1 MNYDKLIYNTR
12 PVKFND
18 YINNKYD
25 IVHTEL
31 YEDALE
37 KFLNNYMYETIMG
50 SNLYNILN
58 VFNNFLTEFNDDE
71 IDEFI
76 IYIQNKDDQS
86 SIENFHIY
94 TDEEIEDILNTEDEN
109 EVKHK
114 EYFNRLV
121 EYILEDENTINIRN
135 AFDELDMNRERQITY
150 LKYILFNMIV
160 LLYSIKNDLKNN
172 ISDITQISDISDF
185 IIKYKN
191 SIYVINE
198 EETDFIVSEND
209 IDNEEFIFIY
219 EDIIK
224 NDYHIGYNKDGK
236 WIIDINN
243 EIQIDNIY
251 DYLSIL
257 ITSTNDNLKS
267 IMLKDLL
274 TNFNNTHRIVEIQ
287 NEEYYK
293 PSQIIIY
300 NKYFPFN
307 KKVVDLAPYWNTYQ
321 FYNNKNI
328 EEIKVSNE
336 NKNDSYITDI
346 DYIHGKVKMYSKI
359 NDMSYDVDFDYIKDD
374 TEIDDSI
381 LKNTFTYKLNKL

>member
-25 IVHTEL
+25 IVHAEL
-31 YEDALE
+31 YEDALQR
-37 KFLNNYMYETIMG
+37 FLHSHIYETIMG
-50 SNLYNILN
+50 VNLYNILN
-58 VFNNFLTEFNDDE
+58 VFNNFLTEFNDDKIDDFVMYVQSQYTDDGFHIFDEEE
-71 IDEFI
+71 ID
-76 IYIQNKDDQS
+76 N
-86 SIENFHIY
+86 
-94 TDEEIEDILNTEDEN
+94 ILNED
-109 EVKHK
+109 VQDHK
-114 EYFNRLV
+114 TYFNRLV
-121 EYILEDENTINIRN
+121 KYILESDDTINIRN
-135 AFDELDMNRERQITY
+135 AFDELDMNQESQENY

-160 LLYSIKNDLKNN
+160 LLYSVKSNLQSK
-172 ISDITQISDISDF
+172 DIVQISDISDF

-198 EETDFIVSEND
+198 EETYFIASEQD

-219 EDIIK
+219 EDTIK
-224 NDYHIGYNKDGK
+224 NDYHIGYNKEGK
-236 WIIDINN
+236 WIIDINKD
-243 EIQIDNIY
+243 IQIDSNIY
-251 DYLSIL
+251 DYLSVL

-267 IMLKDLL
+267 IMLRNLL
-274 TNFNNTHRIVEIQ
+274 DDFLSTHRIVEIQ

-293 PSQIIIY
+293 ASKIIIY

-307 KKVVDLAPYWNTYQ
+307 KRIVDLTPYWNNYQ

-328 EEIKVSNE
+328 EDIKVTEE

-359 NDMSYDVDFDYIKDD
+359 NDMSYDVDFDYVKNN

-381 LKNTFTYKLNKL
+381 LRNTFTYKLNKL

>member
-25 IVHTEL
+25 IVHAEL
-31 YEDALE
+31 YEDALQR
-37 KFLNNYMYETIMG
+37 FLDSHIYETIMG
-50 SNLYNILN
+50 VNLYNILN
-58 VFNNFLTEFNDDE
+58 VFNNFLTEFNDDK
-71 IDEFI
+71 IDDFVM
-76 IYIQNKDDQS
+76 YVQS
-86 SIENFHIY
+86 QYTEDGFHIF
-94 TDEEIEDILNTEDEN
+94 DEEEINSILNED
-109 EVKHK
+109 VQDHK
-114 EYFNRLV
+114 TYFNRLV
-121 EYILEDENTINIRN
+121 KYILESDDTINIRN
-135 AFDELDMNRERQITY
+135 AFDELDMNQESQENY

-160 LLYSIKNDLKNN
+160 LLYSVKSNLQSK
-172 ISDITQISDISDF
+172 DIGQISDISDF

-198 EETDFIVSEND
+198 EETDFIASEQD
-209 IDNEEFIFIY
+209 IDNDEFVFIY
-219 EDIIK
+219 EDTIK
-224 NDYHIGYNKDGK
+224 NDYHIGYNKEGK
-236 WIIDINN
+236 WIIDINKD
-243 EIQIDNIY
+243 IQIDSNIY
-251 DYLSIL
+251 DYLSVL

-267 IMLKDLL
+267 IMLRNLL
-274 TNFNNTHRIVEIQ
+274 DDFLSTHRIVEIQ

-293 PSQIIIY
+293 ASKIIIY

-307 KKVVDLAPYWNTYQ
+307 KRIIDLTPYWNNYQ

-328 EEIKVSNE
+328 EDIKVTEE

-359 NDMSYDVDFDYIKDD
+359 NDMSYDVDFDYVKNN

-381 LKNTFTYKLNKL
+381 LRNTFTYKLNKL

>member
-25 IVHTEL
+25 IVHAEL
-31 YEDALE
+31 YEDALQR
-37 KFLNNYMYETIMG
+37 FLDSHIYETIMG
-50 SNLYNILN
+50 VNLYNILN
-58 VFNNFLTEFNDDE
+58 VFNNFLTEFNDDKIDDFVMYVQSQYTDDGFHIFDEEE
-71 IDEFI
+71 ID
-76 IYIQNKDDQS
+76 N
-86 SIENFHIY
+86 
-94 TDEEIEDILNTEDEN
+94 ILNED
-109 EVKHK
+109 VQDHK
-114 EYFNRLV
+114 TYFNRLV
-121 EYILEDENTINIRN
+121 KYILESDDTINIRN
-135 AFDELDMNRERQITY
+135 AFDELDMNQESQENY

-160 LLYSIKNDLKNN
+160 LLYSVKSNLQSK
-172 ISDITQISDISDF
+172 DIGQISDISDF

-198 EETDFIVSEND
+198 EETDFIASEQD
-209 IDNEEFIFIY
+209 IDNDEFVFIY
-219 EDIIK
+219 EDTIK
-224 NDYHIGYNKDGK
+224 NDYHIGYNKEGK
-236 WIIDINN
+236 WIIDINKD
-243 EIQIDNIY
+243 IQIDSNIY
-251 DYLSIL
+251 DYLSVL

-267 IMLKDLL
+267 IMLRNLL
-274 TNFNNTHRIVEIQ
+274 DDFLSTHRIVEIQ

-293 PSQIIIY
+293 ASKIIIY

-307 KKVVDLAPYWNTYQ
+307 KRIVDLTPYWNNYQ

-328 EEIKVSNE
+328 EDIKVTEE

-359 NDMSYDVDFDYIKDD
+359 NDMSYDVDFDYVKNN

-381 LKNTFTYKLNKL
+381 LRNTFTYKLNKL

>member
-25 IVHTEL
+25 IVHAEL
-31 YEDALE
+31 YEDALQR
-37 KFLNNYMYETIMG
+37 FLDSHIYETIMG
-50 SNLYNILN
+50 VNLYNILN
-58 VFNNFLTEFNDDE
+58 VFNNFLTEFNDDKIDDFVMYVQSQYTEDGFHIFDEEE
-71 IDEFI
+71 ID
-76 IYIQNKDDQS
+76 N
-86 SIENFHIY
+86 
-94 TDEEIEDILNTEDEN
+94 ILNGD
-109 EVKHK
+109 VQDHK
-114 EYFNRLV
+114 TYFNRLV
-121 EYILEDENTINIRN
+121 KYILESDDTINIRN
-135 AFDELDMNRERQITY
+135 AFDELDMNQESQENY

-160 LLYSIKNDLKNN
+160 LLYSVKSNLQSK
-172 ISDITQISDISDF
+172 DIVQISDISDF

-198 EETDFIVSEND
+198 EETDFIASEQD
-209 IDNEEFIFIY
+209 IDNDEFVFIY
-219 EDIIK
+219 EDTIK
-224 NDYHIGYNKDGK
+224 NDYHIGYNKEGK
-236 WIIDINN
+236 WIIDINKD
-243 EIQIDNIY
+243 IQIDSNIY
-251 DYLSIL
+251 DYLSVL

-267 IMLKDLL
+267 IMLRNLL
-274 TNFNNTHRIVEIQ
+274 DDFLSTHRIVEIQ

-293 PSQIIIY
+293 ASKIIIY

-307 KKVVDLAPYWNTYQ
+307 KRIVDLTPYWNNYQ

-328 EEIKVSNE
+328 EDIKVTEE

-359 NDMSYDVDFDYIKDD
+359 NDMSYDVDFDYVKNN

-381 LKNTFTYKLNKL
+381 LRNTFTYKLNKL

>member
-25 IVHTEL
+25 IVHAEL
-31 YEDALE
+31 YEDALQR
-37 KFLNNYMYETIMG
+37 FLHSHIYETIMG
-50 SNLYNILN
+50 VNLYNILN
-58 VFNNFLTEFNDDE
+58 VFNNFLTEFNDDKIDDFVMYVQSQYTDDGFHIFDEEE
-71 IDEFI
+71 ID
-76 IYIQNKDDQS
+76 N
-86 SIENFHIY
+86 
-94 TDEEIEDILNTEDEN
+94 ILNED
-109 EVKHK
+109 VQDHK
-114 EYFNRLV
+114 TYFNRLV
-121 EYILEDENTINIRN
+121 KYILESDDTINIRN
-135 AFDELDMNRERQITY
+135 AFDELDMNQESQENY

-160 LLYSIKNDLKNN
+160 LLYSVKSNLQSK
-172 ISDITQISDISDF
+172 DIGQISDISDF

-198 EETDFIVSEND
+198 EETYFIASEQD

-219 EDIIK
+219 EDTIK
-224 NDYHIGYNKDGK
+224 NDYHIGYNKEGK
-236 WIIDINN
+236 WIIDINKD
-243 EIQIDNIY
+243 IQIDSNIY
-251 DYLSIL
+251 DYLSVL

-267 IMLKDLL
+267 IMLRNLL
-274 TNFNNTHRIVEIQ
+274 DDFLSTHRIVEIQ

-293 PSQIIIY
+293 ASKIIIY

-307 KKVVDLAPYWNTYQ
+307 KRIVDLTPYWNNYQ

-328 EEIKVSNE
+328 EDIKVTEE

-359 NDMSYDVDFDYIKDD
+359 NDMSYDVDFDYVKNN

-381 LKNTFTYKLNKL
+381 LRNTFTYKLNKL

>member
-25 IVHTEL
+25 IVHAEL
-31 YEDALE
+31 YEDALQR
-37 KFLNNYMYETIMG
+37 FLHSHIYETIMG
-50 SNLYNILN
+50 VNLYNILN
-58 VFNNFLTEFNDDE
+58 VFNNFLTEFNDDKIDDFVMYVQSQYTDDGFHIFDEEE
-71 IDEFI
+71 ID
-76 IYIQNKDDQS
+76 N
-86 SIENFHIY
+86 
-94 TDEEIEDILNTEDEN
+94 ILNED
-109 EVKHK
+109 VQDHK
-114 EYFNRLV
+114 TYFNRLV
-121 EYILEDENTINIRN
+121 KYILESDDTINIRN
-135 AFDELDMNRERQITY
+135 AFDELDMNQESQENY

-160 LLYSIKNDLKNN
+160 LLYSVKSNLQSK
-172 ISDITQISDISDF
+172 DIVQISDISDF

-198 EETDFIVSEND
+198 EETDFIASEQD
-209 IDNEEFIFIY
+209 IDNEEFVFIY
-219 EDIIK
+219 EDTIK
-224 NDYHIGYNKDGK
+224 NDYHIGYNKEGK
-236 WIIDINN
+236 WIIDINKD
-243 EIQIDNIY
+243 IQIDSNIY
-251 DYLSIL
+251 DYLSVL

-267 IMLKDLL
+267 IMLRNLL
-274 TNFNNTHRIVEIQ
+274 DDFLSTHRIVEIQ

-293 PSQIIIY
+293 ASKIIIY

-307 KKVVDLAPYWNTYQ
+307 KRIVDLTPYWNNYQ

-328 EEIKVSNE
+328 EDIKVTEE

-359 NDMSYDVDFDYIKDD
+359 NDMSYDVDFDYVKNN

-381 LKNTFTYKLNKL
+381 LRNTFTYKLNKL

>member
-25 IVHTEL
+25 IVHAEL
-31 YEDALE
+31 YEDALQR
-37 KFLNNYMYETIMG
+37 FLHSHIYETIMG
-50 SNLYNILN
+50 VNLYNILN
-58 VFNNFLTEFNDDE
+58 VFNNFLTEFNDDKIDDFVMYVQSQYTDDGFHIFDEEE
-71 IDEFI
+71 ID
-76 IYIQNKDDQS
+76 N
-86 SIENFHIY
+86 
-94 TDEEIEDILNTEDEN
+94 ILNED
-109 EVKHK
+109 VQDHK
-114 EYFNRLV
+114 TYFNRLV
-121 EYILEDENTINIRN
+121 KYILESDDTINIRN
-135 AFDELDMNRERQITY
+135 AFDELDMNQESQENY

-160 LLYSIKNDLKNN
+160 LLYSVKSNLQSK
-172 ISDITQISDISDF
+172 DIVQISDISDF

-198 EETDFIVSEND
+198 EETDFIASEQD
-209 IDNEEFIFIY
+209 IDNEEFVFIY
-219 EDIIK
+219 EDTIK
-224 NDYHIGYNKDGK
+224 NDYHIGYNKEGK
-236 WIIDINN
+236 WIIDINKD
-243 EIQIDNIY
+243 IQIDSNIY
-251 DYLSIL
+251 DYLSVL

-267 IMLKDLL
+267 IMLRNLL
-274 TNFNNTHRIVEIQ
+274 DDFLSTHRIVEIQ

-293 PSQIIIY
+293 ASKIIIY

-307 KKVVDLAPYWNTYQ
+307 KRIVDLTPYWNNYQ

-328 EEIKVSNE
+328 EDIKVTEE

-359 NDMSYDVDFDYIKDD
+359 NDMSYDVDFDYVKNN

-381 LKNTFTYKLNKL
+381 LRNTFTYKLNRL

>member
-25 IVHTEL
+25 IVHAEL
-31 YEDALE
+31 YEDALQR
-37 KFLNNYMYETIMG
+37 FLHSHIYETIMG
-50 SNLYNILN
+50 VNLYNILN
-58 VFNNFLTEFNDDE
+58 VFNNFLTEFNDDKIDDFVMYVQSQYTDDGFHIFDEEE
-71 IDEFI
+71 ID
-76 IYIQNKDDQS
+76 N
-86 SIENFHIY
+86 
-94 TDEEIEDILNTEDEN
+94 ILNED
-109 EVKHK
+109 VQDHK
-114 EYFNRLV
+114 TYFNRLV
-121 EYILEDENTINIRN
+121 KYILESDDTINIRN
-135 AFDELDMNRERQITY
+135 AFDELDMNQESQENY

-160 LLYSIKNDLKNN
+160 LLYSVKSNLQSK
-172 ISDITQISDISDF
+172 DIGQISDISDF

-198 EETDFIVSEND
+198 EETDFIASEQD
-209 IDNEEFIFIY
+209 IDNEEFVFIY
-219 EDIIK
+219 EDTIK
-224 NDYHIGYNKDGK
+224 NDYHIGYNKEGK
-236 WIIDINN
+236 WIIDINKD
-243 EIQIDNIY
+243 IQIDSNIY
-251 DYLSIL
+251 DYLSVL

-267 IMLKDLL
+267 IMLRNLL
-274 TNFNNTHRIVEIQ
+274 DDFLSTHRIVEIQ

-293 PSQIIIY
+293 ASKIIIY

-307 KKVVDLAPYWNTYQ
+307 KRIIDLTPYWNNYQ

-328 EEIKVSNE
+328 EDIKVTEE

-359 NDMSYDVDFDYIKDD
+359 NDMSYDVDFDYVKNN

-381 LKNTFTYKLNKL
+381 LRNTFTYKLNRL

>member
-25 IVHTEL
+25 IVHAEL
-31 YEDALE
+31 YEDALQR
-37 KFLNNYMYETIMG
+37 FLDSHIYETIMG
-50 SNLYNILN
+50 VNLYNILN
-58 VFNNFLTEFNDDE
+58 VFNNFLTEFNDDKIDDFVMYVQSQYTDDGFHIFDEEE
-71 IDEFI
+71 ID
-76 IYIQNKDDQS
+76 N
-86 SIENFHIY
+86 
-94 TDEEIEDILNTEDEN
+94 ILNED
-109 EVKHK
+109 VQDHK
-114 EYFNRLV
+114 TYFNRLV
-121 EYILEDENTINIRN
+121 KYILESDDTINIRN
-135 AFDELDMNRERQITY
+135 AFDELDMNQESQENY

-160 LLYSIKNDLKNN
+160 LLYSVKSNLQSK
-172 ISDITQISDISDF
+172 DIVQISDISDF

-198 EETDFIVSEND
+198 EETDFIASEQD
-209 IDNEEFIFIY
+209 IDNEEFVFIY
-219 EDIIK
+219 EDTIK
-224 NDYHIGYNKDGK
+224 NDYHIGYNKEGK
-236 WIIDINN
+236 WIIDINKD
-243 EIQIDNIY
+243 IQIDSNIY
-251 DYLSIL
+251 DYLSVL

-267 IMLKDLL
+267 IMLRNLL
-274 TNFNNTHRIVEIQ
+274 DDFLSTHRIVEIQ

-293 PSQIIIY
+293 ASKIIIY

-307 KKVVDLAPYWNTYQ
+307 KRIVDLTPYWNNYQ

-328 EEIKVSNE
+328 EDIKVTEE

-359 NDMSYDVDFDYIKDD
+359 NDMSYDVDFDYVKNN

-381 LKNTFTYKLNKL
+381 LRNTFTYKLNKL

>member
-25 IVHTEL
+25 IVHAEL
-31 YEDALE
+31 YEDALQR
-37 KFLNNYMYETIMG
+37 FLHSHIYETIMG
-50 SNLYNILN
+50 VNLYNILN
-58 VFNNFLTEFNDDE
+58 VFNNFLTEFNDDKIDDFVMYVQSQYTDDGFHIFDEEE
-71 IDEFI
+71 ID
-76 IYIQNKDDQS
+76 N
-86 SIENFHIY
+86 
-94 TDEEIEDILNTEDEN
+94 ILNED
-109 EVKHK
+109 VQDHK
-114 EYFNRLV
+114 TYFNRLV
-121 EYILEDENTINIRN
+121 KYILESDDTINIRN
-135 AFDELDMNRERQITY
+135 AFDELDMNQESQENY

-160 LLYSIKNDLKNN
+160 LLYSVKSNLQSK
-172 ISDITQISDISDF
+172 DIGQISDISDF

-198 EETDFIVSEND
+198 EETDFIASEQD
-209 IDNEEFIFIY
+209 IDNEEFVFIY
-219 EDIIK
+219 EDTIK
-224 NDYHIGYNKDGK
+224 NDYHIGYNKEGK
-236 WIIDINN
+236 WIIDINKD
-243 EIQIDNIY
+243 IQIDSNIY
-251 DYLSIL
+251 DYLSVL

-267 IMLKDLL
+267 IMLRNLL
-274 TNFNNTHRIVEIQ
+274 DDFLSTHRIVEIQ

-293 PSQIIIY
+293 ASKIIIY

-307 KKVVDLAPYWNTYQ
+307 KRIVDLTPYWNNYQ

-328 EEIKVSNE
+328 EDIKVTEE

-359 NDMSYDVDFDYIKDD
+359 NDMSYDVDFDYVKNN

-381 LKNTFTYKLNKL
+381 LRNTFTYKLNKL

>member
-25 IVHTEL
+25 IVHAEL
-31 YEDALE
+31 YEDALQR
-37 KFLNNYMYETIMG
+37 FLDSHIYETIMG
-50 SNLYNILN
+50 VNLYNILN
-58 VFNNFLTEFNDDE
+58 VFNNFLTEFNDDKIDDFVMYVQSQYTEDGFHIFDEEE
-71 IDEFI
+71 ID
-76 IYIQNKDDQS
+76 N
-86 SIENFHIY
+86 
-94 TDEEIEDILNTEDEN
+94 ILNGD
-109 EVKHK
+109 VQDHK
-114 EYFNRLV
+114 TYFNRLV
-121 EYILEDENTINIRN
+121 KYILESDDTINIRN
-135 AFDELDMNRERQITY
+135 AFDELDMNQESQENY

-160 LLYSIKNDLKNN
+160 LLYSVKSNLQSK
-172 ISDITQISDISDF
+172 DIGQISDISDF

-198 EETDFIVSEND
+198 EETDFIASEQD
-209 IDNEEFIFIY
+209 IDNDEFVFIY
-219 EDIIK
+219 EDTIK
-224 NDYHIGYNKDGK
+224 NDYHIGYNKEGK
-236 WIIDINN
+236 WIIDINKD
-243 EIQIDNIY
+243 IQIDSNIY
-251 DYLSIL
+251 DYLSVL

-267 IMLKDLL
+267 IMLRNLL
-274 TNFNNTHRIVEIQ
+274 DDFLSTHRIVEIQ

-293 PSQIIIY
+293 ASKIIIY

-307 KKVVDLAPYWNTYQ
+307 KRIVDLTPYWNNYQ

-328 EEIKVSNE
+328 EDIKVTEE

-359 NDMSYDVDFDYIKDD
+359 NDMSYDVDFDYVKNN

-381 LKNTFTYKLNKL
+381 LRNTFTYKLNKL

>member
-25 IVHTEL
+25 IVHAEL
-31 YEDALE
+31 YEDALQR
-37 KFLNNYMYETIMG
+37 FLDSHIYETIMG
-50 SNLYNILN
+50 VNLYNILN
-58 VFNNFLTEFNDDE
+58 VFNNFLTEFNDDKIDDFVMYVQSQYTEDGFHIFDEEE
-71 IDEFI
+71 ID
-76 IYIQNKDDQS
+76 N
-86 SIENFHIY
+86 
-94 TDEEIEDILNTEDEN
+94 ILNGD
-109 EVKHK
+109 VQDHK
-114 EYFNRLV
+114 TYFNRLV
-121 EYILEDENTINIRN
+121 KYILESDDTINIRN
-135 AFDELDMNRERQITY
+135 AFDELDMNQESQENY

-160 LLYSIKNDLKNN
+160 LLYSVKSNLQSK
-172 ISDITQISDISDF
+172 DIGQISDISDF

-198 EETDFIVSEND
+198 EETDFIASEQD
-209 IDNEEFIFIY
+209 IDNDEFVFIY
-219 EDIIK
+219 EDTIK
-224 NDYHIGYNKDGK
+224 NDYHIGYNKEGK
-236 WIIDINN
+236 WIIDINKD
-243 EIQIDNIY
+243 IQIDNNIY
-251 DYLSIL
+251 DYLSVL

-267 IMLKDLL
+267 IMLRNLL
-274 TNFNNTHRIVEIQ
+274 DDFLSTHRIVEIQ

-293 PSQIIIY
+293 ASKIIIY

-307 KKVVDLAPYWNTYQ
+307 KRIVDLTPYWNNYQ

-328 EEIKVSNE
+328 EDIKVTEE

-359 NDMSYDVDFDYIKDD
+359 NDMSYDVDFDYVKNN

-381 LKNTFTYKLNKL
+381 LRNTFTYKLNKL

>member
-25 IVHTEL
+25 IVHAEL
-31 YEDALE
+31 YEDALQR
-37 KFLNNYMYETIMG
+37 FLDSHIYETIMG
-50 SNLYNILN
+50 VNLYNILN
-58 VFNNFLTEFNDDE
+58 VFNNFLTEFNDDKIDDFVMYVQSQYTEDGFHIFDEEE
-71 IDEFI
+71 ID
-76 IYIQNKDDQS
+76 N
-86 SIENFHIY
+86 
-94 TDEEIEDILNTEDEN
+94 ILNGD
-109 EVKHK
+109 VQDHK
-114 EYFNRLV
+114 TYFNRLV
-121 EYILEDENTINIRN
+121 KYILESDDTINIRN
-135 AFDELDMNRERQITY
+135 AFDELDMNQESQENY

-160 LLYSIKNDLKNN
+160 LLYSVKSNLQSK
-172 ISDITQISDISDF
+172 DIGQISDISDF

-198 EETDFIVSEND
+198 EETDFIASEQDINND
-209 IDNEEFIFIY
+209 EFVFIY

-224 NDYHIGYNKDGK
+224 NDYHIGYNKEGK
-236 WIIDINN
+236 WIIDINKD
-243 EIQIDNIY
+243 IQIDSNIY
-251 DYLSIL
+251 DYLSVL

-267 IMLKDLL
+267 IMLRNLL
-274 TNFNNTHRIVEIQ
+274 DDFLSTHRIVEIQ

-293 PSQIIIY
+293 ASKIIIY

-307 KKVVDLAPYWNTYQ
+307 KRIVDLTPYWNNYQ

-328 EEIKVSNE
+328 EDIKVTEE

-359 NDMSYDVDFDYIKDD
+359 NDMSYDVDFDYVKNN

-381 LKNTFTYKLNKL
+381 LRNTFTYKLNKL

>member
-25 IVHTEL
+25 IVHAEL
-31 YEDALE
+31 YEDALQR
-37 KFLNNYMYETIMG
+37 FLHSHIYETIMG
-50 SNLYNILN
+50 VNLYNILN
-58 VFNNFLTEFNDDE
+58 VFNNFLTEFNDDKIDDFVMYVQSQYTDDGFHIFDEEE
-71 IDEFI
+71 ID
-76 IYIQNKDDQS
+76 N
-86 SIENFHIY
+86 
-94 TDEEIEDILNTEDEN
+94 ILNGD
-109 EVKHK
+109 VQDHK
-114 EYFNRLV
+114 TYFNRLV
-121 EYILEDENTINIRN
+121 KYILESDDTINIRN
-135 AFDELDMNRERQITY
+135 AFDELDMNQESQENY

-160 LLYSIKNDLKNN
+160 LLYSVKSNLQSK
-172 ISDITQISDISDF
+172 DIVQISDISDF

-198 EETDFIVSEND
+198 EETDFIASEQD
-209 IDNEEFIFIY
+209 IDNEEFVFIY
-219 EDIIK
+219 EDTIK
-224 NDYHIGYNKDGK
+224 NDYHIGYNKEGK
-236 WIIDINN
+236 WIIDINKD
-243 EIQIDNIY
+243 IQIDSNIY
-251 DYLSIL
+251 DYLSVL

-267 IMLKDLL
+267 IMLRNLL
-274 TNFNNTHRIVEIQ
+274 DDFLSTHRIVEIQ

-293 PSQIIIY
+293 ASKIIIY

-307 KKVVDLAPYWNTYQ
+307 KRIVDLTPYWNNYQ

-328 EEIKVSNE
+328 EDIKVTEE

-359 NDMSYDVDFDYIKDD
+359 NDMSYDVDFDYVKNN

-381 LKNTFTYKLNKL
+381 LRNTFTYKLNKL

>member
-25 IVHTEL
+25 IVHAEL
-31 YEDALE
+31 YEDALQR
-37 KFLNNYMYETIMG
+37 FLHSHIYETIMG
-50 SNLYNILN
+50 VNLYNILN
-58 VFNNFLTEFNDDE
+58 VFNNLSQYTDDGFHIFDEEE
-71 IDEFI
+71 ID
-76 IYIQNKDDQS
+76 N
-86 SIENFHIY
+86 
-94 TDEEIEDILNTEDEN
+94 ILNED
-109 EVKHK
+109 VQDHK
-114 EYFNRLV
+114 TYFNRLV
-121 EYILEDENTINIRN
+121 KYILESDDTINIRN
-135 AFDELDMNRERQITY
+135 AFDELDMNQESQENY

-160 LLYSIKNDLKNN
+160 LLYSVKSNLQSK
-172 ISDITQISDISDF
+172 DIVQISDISDF

-198 EETDFIVSEND
+198 EETDFIASEQD
-209 IDNEEFIFIY
+209 IDNEEFVFIY
-219 EDIIK
+219 EDTIK
-224 NDYHIGYNKDGK
+224 NDYHIGYNKEGK
-236 WIIDINN
+236 WIIDINKD
-243 EIQIDNIY
+243 IQIDSNIY
-251 DYLSIL
+251 DYLSVL

-267 IMLKDLL
+267 IMLRNLL
-274 TNFNNTHRIVEIQ
+274 DDFLSTHRIVEIQ

-293 PSQIIIY
+293 ASKIIIY

-307 KKVVDLAPYWNTYQ
+307 KRIVDLTPYWNNYQ

-328 EEIKVSNE
+328 EDIKVTEE

-359 NDMSYDVDFDYIKDD
+359 NDMSYDVDFDYVKNN

-381 LKNTFTYKLNKL
+381 LRNTFTYKLNKL

>member
-25 IVHTEL
+25 IVHAEL
-31 YEDALE
+31 YEDALQR
-37 KFLNNYMYETIMG
+37 FLHSHIYETIMG
-50 SNLYNILN
+50 VNLYNILN
-58 VFNNFLTEFNDDE
+58 VFNNFLTEFNDDKIDDFVMYVQSQYTEDGFHIFDEEE
-71 IDEFI
+71 ID
-76 IYIQNKDDQS
+76 N
-86 SIENFHIY
+86 
-94 TDEEIEDILNTEDEN
+94 ILNED
-109 EVKHK
+109 VQDHK
-114 EYFNRLV
+114 TYFNRLV
-121 EYILEDENTINIRN
+121 KYILESDDTINIRN
-135 AFDELDMNRERQITY
+135 AFDELDMNQESQENY

-160 LLYSIKNDLKNN
+160 LLYSVKSNLQSK
-172 ISDITQISDISDF
+172 DIGQISDISDF

-198 EETDFIVSEND
+198 EETDFIASEQD
-209 IDNEEFIFIY
+209 IDNEEFVFIY
-219 EDIIK
+219 EDTIK
-224 NDYHIGYNKDGK
+224 NDYHIGYNKEGK
-236 WIIDINN
+236 WIIDINKD
-243 EIQIDNIY
+243 IQIDSNIY
-251 DYLSIL
+251 DYLSVL

-267 IMLKDLL
+267 IMLRNLL
-274 TNFNNTHRIVEIQ
+274 DDFLSTHRIVEIQ

-293 PSQIIIY
+293 ASKIIIY

-307 KKVVDLAPYWNTYQ
+307 KRIVDLTPYWNNYQ

-328 EEIKVSNE
+328 EDIKVTEE

-359 NDMSYDVDFDYIKDD
+359 NDMSYDVDFDYVKNN

-381 LKNTFTYKLNKL
+381 LRNTFTYKLNKL

>member
-25 IVHTEL
+25 IVHAEL
-31 YEDALE
+31 YEDALRR
-37 KFLNNYMYETIMG
+37 FLDSHIYETIMG
-50 SNLYNILN
+50 VNLYNILN
-58 VFNNFLTEFNDDE
+58 VFNNFLTEFNDDKIDDFVMYVQSQYTEDGFHIFDEEE
-71 IDEFI
+71 ID
-76 IYIQNKDDQS
+76 N
-86 SIENFHIY
+86 
-94 TDEEIEDILNTEDEN
+94 ILNGDAQD
-109 EVKHK
+109 HK
-114 EYFNRLV
+114 TYFNRLV
-121 EYILEDENTINIRN
+121 KYILESDDTINIRN
-135 AFDELDMNRERQITY
+135 AFDELDMNQESQENY

-160 LLYSIKNDLKNN
+160 LLYSVKSNLQSK
-172 ISDITQISDISDF
+172 DIGQISDISDF

-198 EETDFIVSEND
+198 EETDFIASEQD
-209 IDNEEFIFIY
+209 IDNDEFVFIY
-219 EDIIK
+219 EDTIK
-224 NDYHIGYNKDGK
+224 NDYHIGYNKEGK
-236 WIIDINN
+236 WIIDINKD
-243 EIQIDNIY
+243 IQIDSNIY
-251 DYLSIL
+251 DYLSVL

-267 IMLKDLL
+267 IMLRNLL
-274 TNFNNTHRIVEIQ
+274 DDFLSTHRIVEIQ

-293 PSQIIIY
+293 ASKIIIY

-307 KKVVDLAPYWNTYQ
+307 KRIVDLTPYWNNYQ

-328 EEIKVSNE
+328 EDIKVTEE

-359 NDMSYDVDFDYIKDD
+359 NDMSYDVDFDYVKNN

-381 LKNTFTYKLNKL
+381 LRNTFTYKLNKL

>member
-25 IVHTEL
+25 IVHAEL
-31 YEDALE
+31 YEDALQR
-37 KFLNNYMYETIMG
+37 FLDSHIYETIMG
-50 SNLYNILN
+50 VNLYNILN
-58 VFNNFLTEFNDDE
+58 VFNNFLTEFNDDKIDDFVMYVQSQYTEDGFHIFDEEE
-71 IDEFI
+71 ID
-76 IYIQNKDDQS
+76 N
-86 SIENFHIY
+86 
-94 TDEEIEDILNTEDEN
+94 ILNED
-109 EVKHK
+109 VQDHK
-114 EYFNRLV
+114 TYFNRLV
-121 EYILEDENTINIRN
+121 KYILESDDTINIRN
-135 AFDELDMNRERQITY
+135 AFDELDMNQESQENY

-160 LLYSIKNDLKNN
+160 LLYSVKSNLQSK
-172 ISDITQISDISDF
+172 DIVQISDISDF

-198 EETDFIVSEND
+198 EETDFIASEQD
-209 IDNEEFIFIY
+209 IDNEEFVFIY
-219 EDIIK
+219 EDTIK
-224 NDYHIGYNKDGK
+224 NDYHIGYNKEGK
-236 WIIDINN
+236 WIIDINKD
-243 EIQIDNIY
+243 IQIDSNIY
-251 DYLSIL
+251 DYLSVL

-267 IMLKDLL
+267 IMLRNLL
-274 TNFNNTHRIVEIQ
+274 DDFLSTHRIVEIQ

-293 PSQIIIY
+293 ASKIIIY

-307 KKVVDLAPYWNTYQ
+307 KRIVDLTPYWNNYQ

-328 EEIKVSNE
+328 EDIKVTEE

-359 NDMSYDVDFDYIKDD
+359 NDMSYDVDFDYVKNN

-381 LKNTFTYKLNKL
+381 LRNTFTYKLNKL

>member
-25 IVHTEL
+25 IVHAEL
-31 YEDALE
+31 YEDALQR
-37 KFLNNYMYETIMG
+37 FLDSHIYETIMG
-50 SNLYNILN
+50 VNLYNILN
-58 VFNNFLTEFNDDE
+58 VFNNFLTEFNDDKIDDFVMYVQSQYTDDGFHIFDEEE
-71 IDEFI
+71 ID
-76 IYIQNKDDQS
+76 N
-86 SIENFHIY
+86 
-94 TDEEIEDILNTEDEN
+94 ILNED
-109 EVKHK
+109 VQDHK
-114 EYFNRLV
+114 TYFNRLV
-121 EYILEDENTINIRN
+121 KYILESDDTINIRN
-135 AFDELDMNRERQITY
+135 AFDELDMNQESQENY

-160 LLYSIKNDLKNN
+160 LLYSVKSNLQSK
-172 ISDITQISDISDF
+172 DIVQISDISDF

-198 EETDFIVSEND
+198 EETDFIASEQD
-209 IDNEEFIFIY
+209 IDNEEFVFIY
-219 EDIIK
+219 EDTIK
-224 NDYHIGYNKDGK
+224 NDYHIGYNKEGK
-236 WIIDINN
+236 WIIDINKD
-243 EIQIDNIY
+243 IRIDSNIY
-251 DYLSIL
+251 DYLSVL

-267 IMLKDLL
+267 IMLRNLL
-274 TNFNNTHRIVEIQ
+274 DDFLSTHRIVEIQ

-293 PSQIIIY
+293 ASKIIIY

-307 KKVVDLAPYWNTYQ
+307 KRIVDLTPYWNNYQ

-328 EEIKVSNE
+328 EDIKVTEE

-359 NDMSYDVDFDYIKDD
+359 NDMSYDVDFDYVKNN

-381 LKNTFTYKLNKL
+381 LRNTFTYKLNKL

>member
-25 IVHTEL
+25 IVHAEL
-31 YEDALE
+31 YEDALQR
-37 KFLNNYMYETIMG
+37 FLHSHIYETIMG
-50 SNLYNILN
+50 VNLYNILN
-58 VFNNFLTEFNDDE
+58 VFNNFLTEFNDDKIDDFVMYVQSQYTDDGFHIFDEEE
-71 IDEFI
+71 ID
-76 IYIQNKDDQS
+76 N
-86 SIENFHIY
+86 
-94 TDEEIEDILNTEDEN
+94 ILNGD
-109 EVKHK
+109 VQDHK
-114 EYFNRLV
+114 TYFNRLV
-121 EYILEDENTINIRN
+121 KYILESDDTINIRN
-135 AFDELDMNRERQITY
+135 AFDELDMNQESQENY

-160 LLYSIKNDLKNN
+160 LLYSVKSNLQSK
-172 ISDITQISDISDF
+172 DIVQISDISDF

-198 EETDFIVSEND
+198 EETDFIASEQD
-209 IDNEEFIFIY
+209 IDNDEFVFIY
-219 EDIIK
+219 EDTIK
-224 NDYHIGYNKDGK
+224 NDYHIGYNKEGK
-236 WIIDINN
+236 WIIDINKD
-243 EIQIDNIY
+243 IQIDSNIY
-251 DYLSIL
+251 DYLSVL

-267 IMLKDLL
+267 IMLRNLL
-274 TNFNNTHRIVEIQ
+274 DDFLSTHRIVEIQ

-293 PSQIIIY
+293 ASKIIIY

-307 KKVVDLAPYWNTYQ
+307 KRIVDLTPYWNNYQ

-328 EEIKVSNE
+328 EDIKVTEE

-359 NDMSYDVDFDYIKDD
+359 NDMSYDVDFDYVKNN

-381 LKNTFTYKLNKL
+381 LRNTFTYKLNKL

>member
-25 IVHTEL
+25 IVHAEL
-31 YEDALE
+31 YEDALQR
-37 KFLNNYMYETIMG
+37 FLDSHIYETIMG
-50 SNLYNILN
+50 VNLYNILN
-58 VFNNFLTEFNDDE
+58 VFNNFLTEFNDDKIDDFVMYVQSQYTEDGFHIFDEEE
-71 IDEFI
+71 ID
-76 IYIQNKDDQS
+76 N
-86 SIENFHIY
+86 
-94 TDEEIEDILNTEDEN
+94 ILNGD
-109 EVKHK
+109 VQDHK
-114 EYFNRLV
+114 TYFNRLV
-121 EYILEDENTINIRN
+121 KYILESDDTINIRN
-135 AFDELDMNRERQITY
+135 AFDELDMNQESQENY

-160 LLYSIKNDLKNN
+160 LLYSVKSNLQSK
-172 ISDITQISDISDF
+172 DIGQISDISDF

-198 EETDFIVSEND
+198 EETDFIASEQD
-209 IDNEEFIFIY
+209 IDNEEFVFIY
-219 EDIIK
+219 EDTIK
-224 NDYHIGYNKDGK
+224 NDYHIGYNKEGK
-236 WIIDINN
+236 WIIDINKD
-243 EIQIDNIY
+243 IQIDSNIY
-251 DYLSIL
+251 DYLSVL

-267 IMLKDLL
+267 IMLRNLL
-274 TNFNNTHRIVEIQ
+274 DDFLSTHRIVEIQ

-293 PSQIIIY
+293 ASKIIIY

-307 KKVVDLAPYWNTYQ
+307 KRIIDLTPYWNNYQ

-328 EEIKVSNE
+328 EDIKVTEE

-359 NDMSYDVDFDYIKDD
+359 NDMSYDVDFDYVKNN

-381 LKNTFTYKLNKL
+381 LRNTFTYKLNKL

>member
-25 IVHTEL
+25 IVHAEL
-31 YEDALE
+31 YEDALQR
-37 KFLNNYMYETIMG
+37 FLHSHIYETIIG
-50 SNLYNILN
+50 VNLYNILN
-58 VFNNFLTEFNDDE
+58 VFNNFLTEFNDDKIDDFVMYVQSQYTDDGFHIFDEEE
-71 IDEFI
+71 ID
-76 IYIQNKDDQS
+76 N
-86 SIENFHIY
+86 
-94 TDEEIEDILNTEDEN
+94 ILNED
-109 EVKHK
+109 VQDHK
-114 EYFNRLV
+114 TYFNRLV
-121 EYILEDENTINIRN
+121 KYILESDDTINIRN
-135 AFDELDMNRERQITY
+135 AFDELDMNQESQENY

-160 LLYSIKNDLKNN
+160 LLYSVKSNLQSK
-172 ISDITQISDISDF
+172 DIVQISDISDF

-198 EETDFIVSEND
+198 EETDFIASEQD
-209 IDNEEFIFIY
+209 IDNEEFVFIY
-219 EDIIK
+219 EDTIK
-224 NDYHIGYNKDGK
+224 NDYHIGYNKEGK
-236 WIIDINN
+236 WIIDINKD
-243 EIQIDNIY
+243 IQIDSNIY
-251 DYLSIL
+251 DYLSVL

-267 IMLKDLL
+267 IMLRNLL
-274 TNFNNTHRIVEIQ
+274 DDFLSTHRIVEIQ

-293 PSQIIIY
+293 ASKIIIY

-307 KKVVDLAPYWNTYQ
+307 KRIVDLTPYWNNYQ

-328 EEIKVSNE
+328 EDIKVTEE

-359 NDMSYDVDFDYIKDD
+359 NDMSYDVDFDYVKNN

-381 LKNTFTYKLNKL
+381 LRNTFTYKLNKL

>member
-25 IVHTEL
+25 IVHAEL
-31 YEDALE
+31 YEDALQR
-37 KFLNNYMYETIMG
+37 FLHSHIYETIMG
-50 SNLYNILN
+50 VNLYNILN
-58 VFNNFLTEFNDDE
+58 VFNNFLTEFNDDKIDDFVMYVQSQYTDDGFHIFDEEE
-71 IDEFI
+71 ID
-76 IYIQNKDDQS
+76 N
-86 SIENFHIY
+86 
-94 TDEEIEDILNTEDEN
+94 ILNED
-109 EVKHK
+109 VQDHK
-114 EYFNRLV
+114 TYFNRLV
-121 EYILEDENTINIRN
+121 KYILESDDTINIRN
-135 AFDELDMNRERQITY
+135 AFDELDMNQESQENY

-160 LLYSIKNDLKNN
+160 LLYSVKSNLQSK
-172 ISDITQISDISDF
+172 DIVQISDISDF

-198 EETDFIVSEND
+198 EETDFIASEQD
-209 IDNEEFIFIY
+209 IDNDEFVFIY
-219 EDIIK
+219 EDTIK
-224 NDYHIGYNKDGK
+224 NDYHIGYNKEGK
-236 WIIDINN
+236 WIIDINKD
-243 EIQIDNIY
+243 IQIDSNIY
-251 DYLSIL
+251 DYLSVL

-267 IMLKDLL
+267 IMLRNLL
-274 TNFNNTHRIVEIQ
+274 DDFLSTHRIVEIQ

-293 PSQIIIY
+293 ASKIIIY

-307 KKVVDLAPYWNTYQ
+307 KRIVDLTPYWNNYQ

-328 EEIKVSNE
+328 EDIKVTEE

-359 NDMSYDVDFDYIKDD
+359 NDMSYDVDFDYVKNN

-381 LKNTFTYKLNKL
+381 LRNTFTYKLNKL

>member
-25 IVHTEL
+25 IVHAEL
-31 YEDALE
+31 YEDALQR
-37 KFLNNYMYETIMG
+37 FLHSHIYETIMG
-50 SNLYNILN
+50 VNLYNILN
-58 VFNNFLTEFNDDE
+58 VFNNFLTEFNDDKIDDFVMYVQSQYTDDGFHIFDEEE
-71 IDEFI
+71 ID
-76 IYIQNKDDQS
+76 N
-86 SIENFHIY
+86 
-94 TDEEIEDILNTEDEN
+94 ILNED
-109 EVKHK
+109 VQDHK
-114 EYFNRLV
+114 TYFNRLV
-121 EYILEDENTINIRN
+121 KYILESDDTINIRN
-135 AFDELDMNRERQITY
+135 AFDELDMNQESQENY

-160 LLYSIKNDLKNN
+160 LLYSVKSNLQSK
-172 ISDITQISDISDF
+172 DIVQISDISDF

-198 EETDFIVSEND
+198 EETDFIASEQD

-219 EDIIK
+219 EDTIK
-224 NDYHIGYNKDGK
+224 NDYHIGYNKEGK
-236 WIIDINN
+236 WIIDINKD
-243 EIQIDNIY
+243 IQIDSNIY
-251 DYLSIL
+251 DYLSVL

-267 IMLKDLL
+267 IMLRNLL
-274 TNFNNTHRIVEIQ
+274 DDFLSTHRIVEIQ

-293 PSQIIIY
+293 ASKIIIY

-307 KKVVDLAPYWNTYQ
+307 KRIVDLTPYWNNYQ

-328 EEIKVSNE
+328 EDIKVTEE

-359 NDMSYDVDFDYIKDD
+359 NDMSYDVDFDYVKNN

-381 LKNTFTYKLNKL
+381 LRNTFTYKLNKL